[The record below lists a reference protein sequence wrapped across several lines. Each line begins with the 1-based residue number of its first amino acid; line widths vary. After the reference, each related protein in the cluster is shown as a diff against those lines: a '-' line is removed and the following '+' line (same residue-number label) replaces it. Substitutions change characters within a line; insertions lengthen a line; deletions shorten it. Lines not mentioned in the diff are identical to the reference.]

1 MPVLFFSFFFW
12 GGGGGVGSKS
22 IGGGWAGAERGWVIS
37 FLTLGKGWVVQF
49 SATAKGWVILLFF
62 LLFFW
67 GGGWGDW
74 QIFDTINNK
83 GNSLNASYASG
94 TLNNLVPRADV
105 PLGQHQ
111 DTELWNNQQAL
122 SQSPRVFYF

>member
-1 MPVLFFSFFFW
+1 MPVPFFFFFFF

-22 IGGGWAGAERGWVIS
+22 IGGGWAG
-37 FLTLGKGWVVQF
+37 
-49 SATAKGWVILLFF
+49 
-62 LLFFW
+62 
-67 GGGWGDW
+67 GGGDW